1 MAKIEQT
8 SLVFSLDK
16 DHEYLMRAANWGYAY
31 QTNGTV
37 TFYAIDDPHKK
48 VTYDYGT
55 LNRMNA
61 SGQIEVRPY
70 ALLPESLRPVQANT
84 LDDVFISALSP
95 AKRKRLNHCVAMVLS
110 YEEMKA
116 RKAFKVNDDAI
127 NKAMPTIRDRAEVYL
142 AETLPDPE
150 VSKKWAVYERGEG
163 PKPKSKGSVEL
174 PDKVSAS
181 TLRKWAA
188 AYKRGGRKALI
199 DNWNKRGNHNSYF
212 SMDEMALLAKV
223 VNKEYMTRQRKSIPV
238 VLADVKAAFKTENDR
253 REKEGEVKLRAPGRD
268 ALRNFIKRLNKFH
281 MLVARHGREEAMK
294 KMRPTNKGL
303 ETLRPFE
310 RVEMDEWRID
320 LLTILVESKLHLM
333 FSPEDLAAMGLDG
346 ALKRWWMVGAID
358 CRTNCIV
365 GLALAPNP
373 KTSSA
378 IKCLR
383 MIVSDKGKFA
393 DEMGTLE
400 PWSMFGTPETL
411 YVDNGSAFRSARFT
425 NVCAD
430 LGITKIQTIAGQPS
444 MRGKIERTFGTLSTT
459 LLPRLSG
466 RTFGSVVERGTH
478 PSEKLACHA
487 IEDLIYAL
495 VRWVVDVYHNTPQES
510 LGLRT
515 PLEQWQKDLEDG
527 NYPLMSAPTVRRKRI
542 AFGLPLQ
549 RELQKDGIRVLNVR
563 YQTGD
568 LAAEYLKHDKH
579 PVNVRWFEE
588 DIGTIEVELGDEWIS
603 VPAVCD
609 KFQGV
614 DATTWVATR
623 RALRQRDEK
632 RMEWEE
638 DVIAQ
643 TIADIEALNAERKAA
658 CKIIDHGWT
667 PDRFKAVDN
676 EAMASFSIVVPRE
689 TKTPA
694 SDGFG
699 RSVVPVSQPKPSV
712 LKDTD
717 AGTAQT
723 EAPADSWIMRD

>member
-8 SLVFSLDK
+8 FLVFSLDK
-16 DHEYLMRAANWGYAY
+16 DHVYRMHNDDWGYAY

-37 TFYAIDDPHKK
+37 TFYAIKKPHKK
-48 VTYDYGT
+48 VSYDCGT
-55 LNRMNA
+55 LNRLNA

-70 ALLPESLRPVQANT
+70 AQLPESLRPVQANT
-84 LDDVFISALSP
+84 LDDVFMSAFSP
-95 AKRKRLNHCVAMVLS
+95 AKRKRANHRVAMVLS

-127 NKAMPTIRDRAEVYL
+127 NEAMPTIRDRAEVYL
-142 AETLPDPE
+142 AETLPNPE
-150 VSKKWAVYERGEG
+150 YSEKWAAYERGEG
-163 PKPKSKGSVEL
+163 RKPKSKSCVEL

-188 AYKRGGRKALI
+188 AYKRGGRKALV
-199 DNWNKRGNHNSYF
+199 DNWNKRGNPNSYF

-223 VNKEYMTRQRKSIPV
+223 VNKEYMSRQRKRIST

-253 REKEGEVKLRAPGRD
+253 RENVGKVKLRTPGRD
-268 ALRNFIKRLNKFH
+268 ALTSFIKRLNKFH
-281 MLVARHGREEAMK
+281 VLVARCGHEEAMK

-310 RVEMDEWRID
+310 RVEMDEWKID
-320 LLTILVESKLHLM
+320 LLTILAKSGLLEM
-333 FSPEDLAAMGLDG
+333 FSPEERAAMGLDG
-346 ALKRWWMVGAID
+346 KLKRWWMVGAID
-358 CRTNCIV
+358 CRSNCIV
-365 GLALAPNP
+365 GLVLTPNP

-378 IKCLR
+378 MKCLR
-383 MIVSDKGKFA
+383 MVVSDKGQFA
-393 DEMGTLE
+393 DEMGALA

-411 YVDNGSAFRSARFT
+411 YVDNGPAFKSALFT
-425 NVCAD
+425 NVCSD
-430 LGITKIQTIAGQPS
+430 LGIAKIQTIAGQPS
-444 MRGKIERTFGTLSTT
+444 MRGKIERSFGTLATT

-478 PSEKLACHA
+478 PSEKFACHA

-542 AFGLPLQ
+542 AFGLPLK
-549 RELQKDGIRVLNVR
+549 RELQKDGIRILNVR

-568 LAAEYLKHDKH
+568 LAADSLDGGKQTL
-579 PVNVRWFEE
+579 NVRWFEE

-609 KFQGV
+609 EFQGV
-614 DATTWVATR
+614 DASTWVATR
-623 RALRQRDEK
+623 RALRQRDET
-632 RMEWEE
+632 RLEWEE

-643 TIADIEALNAERKAA
+643 AIADIEALNAERKAA
-658 CKIIDHGWT
+658 CKIIDHGW
-667 PDRFKAVDN
+667 DEVRFEAADN
-676 EAMASFSIVVPRE
+676 EALASFNIVAPRE

-699 RSVVPVSQPKPSV
+699 RSVVPVSQTKPSV

-717 AGTAQT
+717 AASAQT

>member
-8 SLVFSLDK
+8 FLAFSLDK
-16 DHEYLMRAANWGYAY
+16 DHAYRMCDDDCGFAY

-48 VTYDYGT
+48 VTYDCGT

-84 LDDVFISALSP
+84 LDDVFMSALSP
-95 AKRKRLNHCVAMVLS
+95 AKRKRADQREALVKS
-110 YEEMKA
+110 YFELKE
-116 RKAFKVNDDAI
+116 RKAFKVDDDEI
-127 NKAMPTIRDRAEVYL
+127 NYAMSMIRDGAEAYL
-142 AETLPDPE
+142 ADTLPDPE
-150 VSKKWAVYERGEG
+150 YSLKVAAYERGEG
-163 PKPKSKGSVEL
+163 PKPRSKSSVEL
-174 PDKVSAS
+174 PGKVAAS

-188 AYKRGGRKALI
+188 AYKRGGKKALI
-199 DNWNKRGNHNSYF
+199 DNLDKRGNTNSYF
-212 SMDEMALLAKV
+212 SMEEMALLAKV
-223 VNKEYMTRQRKSIPV
+223 VNKEYMTRQRKNIPT
-238 VLADVKAAFKTENDR
+238 VLADVKEAFRTENDR

-268 ALRNFIKRLNKFH
+268 ALRSFIKRLNKFH
-281 MLVARHGREEAMK
+281 VLVARCGHEEAMK

-310 RVEMDEWRID
+310 RVEMDEWKID
-320 LLTILVESKLHLM
+320 LLTILAKSGLLEM
-333 FSPEDLAAMGLDG
+333 FTLEERAAMGLDG

-365 GLALAPNP
+365 GLALTPNP

-383 MIVSDKGKFA
+383 MVVSDKGKFA
-393 DEMGTLE
+393 DEMGALA

-411 YVDNGSAFRSARFT
+411 YVDNGGAFKSALFT

-430 LGITKIQTIAGQPS
+430 LGISKIQTIAGQPS
-444 MRGKIERTFGTLSTT
+444 MRGKIERSFGTLSTT

-527 NYPLMSAPTVRRKRI
+527 NYPLMSAPTARRKRI
-542 AFGLPLQ
+542 AFGLPLE

-568 LAAEYLKHDKH
+568 LAAEYLERGKH

-632 RMEWEE
+632 RLEWEE

-643 TIADIEALNAERKAA
+643 AIADIEALNAERKAA
-658 CKIIDHGWT
+658 CKIIDHGWN

-676 EAMASFSIVVPRE
+676 EAMASFSIVAPRE

-699 RSVVPVSQPKPSV
+699 RSVVPAPQPKPSV

-717 AGTAQT
+717 AETAQT